1 MADDM
6 PLDLV
11 ASRRAFLK
19 TGAAVGGGLLLSAG
33 FTSAAAPP
41 KARRAS

>member
-33 FTSAAAPP
+33 FTPRLPP
-41 KARRAS
+41 PTARRAS